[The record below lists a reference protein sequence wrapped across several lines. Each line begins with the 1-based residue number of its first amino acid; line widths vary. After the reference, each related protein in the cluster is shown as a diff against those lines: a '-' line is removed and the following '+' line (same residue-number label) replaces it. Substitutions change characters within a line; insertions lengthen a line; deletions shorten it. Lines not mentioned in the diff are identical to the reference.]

1 MSDVG
6 VVFPP
11 WVTAWVLLGE
21 AVPYTT
27 AAMAGLVAVILFSRR
42 SGHAR
47 LRRWLRLPLVIVGAA
62 WLAGL
67 SVWEAYLADWVTTE
81 INVVRHHYRLDAA
94 MTFRH
99 RVRAALGGAGHAQR
113 AAL

>member
-27 AAMAGLVAVILFSRR
+27 AAMRAGALFLRTTTPV
-42 SGHAR
+42 GPR
-47 LRRWLRLPLVIVGAA
+47 LGRDWTSKAP
-62 WLAGL
+62 GL
-67 SVWEAYLADWVTTE
+67 
-81 INVVRHHYRLDAA
+81 N
-94 MTFRH
+94 
-99 RVRAALGGAGHAQR
+99 
-113 AAL
+113 